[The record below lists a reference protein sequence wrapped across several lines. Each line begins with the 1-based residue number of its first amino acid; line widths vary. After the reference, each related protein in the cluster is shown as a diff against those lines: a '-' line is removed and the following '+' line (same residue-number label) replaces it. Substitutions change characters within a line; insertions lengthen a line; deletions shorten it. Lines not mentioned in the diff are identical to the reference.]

1 VHLLEIVF
9 SWFYQYIDS
18 ITVLSLAAVGLVV
31 IFGVMGVINMA
42 HGEMIMVGAYVA
54 SICYYKGVPVAV
66 AIPVA
71 GLVAAA
77 FGVVLERFIIRRFY
91 GQLLSSMVVTWG
103 ISIAMSQAALLAF
116 GPQMRSVP
124 TPFGSFSV
132 GGLSYSYYRV
142 FLFAMVLLMLVALW
156 LILMRT
162 RFGLQSRATMESPQ
176 MARALGVYTPRI
188 YSLTFGLGT
197 GLAGIAGG
205 LLAQTSAIGPFLGQ
219 AYTPQAF
226 ITVVV
231 GGSAD
236 ILVGLVASVLS
247 LGAIKSIFTNQFNIL
262 FGHVAL
268 LLAAFLI
275 IRLMPSGISNWIE
288 QRRVSVRAT
297 RR

>member
-1 VHLLEIVF
+1 MHLLEIVF

-42 HGEMIMVGAYVA
+42 HGEMMMVGAYVT

-132 GGLSYSYYRV
+132 GGLSYSYFRV
-142 FLFAMVLLMLVALW
+142 FPIRDGVVNACLVMVDSDAYPLRAALARHDGKSANGE
-156 LILMRT
+156 RT
-162 RFGLQSRATMESPQ
+162 RRLYPANIFTDLRIGNRPSRNCRRVAGSDLGDRTFSRASLY
-176 MARALGVYTPRI
+176 AAGFHHSGGWRKRRHSNWIGRKRAV
-188 YSLTFGLGT
+188 
-197 GLAGIAGG
+197 AGA
-205 LLAQTSAIGPFLGQ
+205 
-219 AYTPQAF
+219 
-226 ITVVV
+226 V
-231 GGSAD
+231 
-236 ILVGLVASVLS
+236 
-247 LGAIKSIFTNQFNIL
+247 KSIFTNQFNIL

-288 QRRVSVRAT
+288 QRPRVGT
-297 RR
+297 RQEA

>member
-1 VHLLEIVF
+1 VNLLEIVF

-42 HGEMIMVGAYVA
+42 HGEMIMVGAYVT
-54 SICYYKGVPVAV
+54 SICYYKGVPVVVAV
-66 AIPVA
+66 PLA

-132 GGLSYSYYRV
+132 GELSYSYYRV

-162 RFGLQSRATMESPQ
+162 RFGLHSRATMESPQ

-188 YSLTFGLGT
+188 YSLTF

-247 LGAIKSIFTNQFNIL
+247 LGAVKSIFTNQFNIL
-262 FGHVAL
+262 FGQVAL
-268 LLAAFLI
+268 LLAAFFI

-297 RR
+297 SR

>member
-42 HGEMIMVGAYVA
+42 HGEMMMVGAYVT
-54 SICYYKGVPVAV
+54 SISYYKGVPVAV

-132 GGLSYSYYRV
+132 GGLSYSYFRV

-162 RFGLQSRATMESPQ
+162 RFGLHSRATMESPQ
-176 MARALGVYTPRI
+176 MASALGVYTPRI

-205 LLAQTSAIGPFLGQ
+205 LLAQASAIGPFLGQ

-236 ILVGLVASVLS
+236 ILIGLVASVLS
-247 LGAIKSIFTNQFNIL
+247 LGAVKSIFTNQFNIL

-288 QRRVSVRAT
+288 QRRVSVRAK